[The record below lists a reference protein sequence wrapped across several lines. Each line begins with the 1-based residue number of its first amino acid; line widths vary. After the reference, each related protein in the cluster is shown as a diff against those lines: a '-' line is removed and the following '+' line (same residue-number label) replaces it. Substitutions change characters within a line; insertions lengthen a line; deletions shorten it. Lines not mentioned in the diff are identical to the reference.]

1 MAHNAVVIADK
12 EVLNMKKVNL
22 VKHILNTTPEQ
33 AIKIAK
39 NFKEY
44 DISTIAKISNFEE
57 LAVRL
62 AANLHESWRREF
74 MKINGNV
81 PRIKPAHDGTNNEI
95 DINVPFENLTPYWQ
109 KDNLDAAKFVIKMIF
124 ICPNMDLMK
133 IGELIHIYW
142 KIRNPWAKGTAQY
155 TRFNLLPNHEKSK
168 DIEQY
173 MLLDM
178 LLFNILDDYEK
189 SQEFTNDFYS
199 VSDECEAAQAG
210 ICSGKCY
217 ECKKRSNFKPIDG

>member
-1 MAHNAVVIADK
+1 
-12 EVLNMKKVNL
+12 MKKVNL

-44 DISTIAKISNFEE
+44 DISQIAEIVSFEE

-62 AANLHESWRREF
+62 AANLHESWRRDF
-74 MKINGNV
+74 MKENGNV
-81 PRIKPAHDGTNNEI
+81 PRIKPANDGTDREI
-95 DINVPFENLTPYWQ
+95 DINVPFDRLTPYWQ
-109 KDNLDAAKFVIKMIF
+109 KDNQDAATFVVKMILM
-124 ICPNMDLMK
+124 CPNMDLKK

-142 KIRNPWAKGTAQY
+142 KIRNPWAQGTYQY

-173 MLLDM
+173 MLLDI
-178 LLFNILDDYEK
+178 LLFNILDDYER
-189 SQEFTNDFYS
+189 SQEFLSNFYAT
-199 VSDECEAAQAG
+199 SDECEAAQAG

-217 ECKKRSNFKPIDG
+217 ECQKYSNFKPIDG

>member
-1 MAHNAVVIADK
+1 
-12 EVLNMKKVNL
+12 MKKVNL
-22 VKHILNTTPEQ
+22 VKRILNTTPEQ

-44 DISTIAKISNFEE
+44 DISTIAGIIKFDEIVKTLASNF
-57 LAVRL
+57 
-62 AANLHESWRREF
+62 HESWRRDF
-74 MKINGNV
+74 MKENGNV
-81 PRIKPAHDGTNNEI
+81 PRIKPAHDGTDNKI

-109 KDNLDAAKFVIKMIF
+109 KDNLDAAKFVIKMTF
-124 ICPNMDLMK
+124 ICPNMTLNK

-142 KIRNPWAKGTAQY
+142 KIRNPWAKGTDQY

-173 MLLDM
+173 MLLDI
-178 LLFNILDDYEK
+178 LLSNILDDYEK
-189 SQEFTNDFYS
+189 SQEFANYFYD

-217 ECKKRSNFKPIDG
+217 QCKKYSNFKPIND